1 MKRAPRPRRTANLSE
16 SIHHQLNMYA
26 IAASAAGVGVL
37 ALAQNAEAKII
48 YTATHRVLEAHHH
61 YNLDLNHDR
70 KADFKLGYFYSRVTS
85 GTIRSIYASGVP
97 ANGVEGTPGSPF
109 LAAAINRGTAIPNHH
124 RFSQAKARMAYQ
136 CDGFIGMCAQTTS
149 FKGDWVNARDKYL
162 GLKFKIQGKT
172 HYGWARLTIRWEPYP
187 TYKFAAVLTGYAYE
201 KIPNKAI
208 IAGATKGP
216 DDAVPHAALSTRTP
230 TPVTLGM
237 LSLGAPG
244 LSIWK
249 REEPVAAMSESN

>member
-1 MKRAPRPRRTANLSE
+1 MKSSTGPRKTAILSE
-16 SIHHQLNMYA
+16 SVHHQLNMYA

-61 YNLDLNHDR
+61 YNLDLNHDG

-97 ANGVEGTPGSPF
+97 ANGVEGTVGSPF
-109 LAAAINRGTAIPNHH
+109 LAAAFNRGTAIPNHH

-149 FKGDWVNARDKYL
+149 FKGGWVNAIDKYL

-187 TYKFAAVLTGYAYE
+187 IYKFAAVLTGYAYE
-201 KIPNKAI
+201 TIPNKSI
-208 IAGATKGP
+208 IAGQTKGP
-216 DDAVPHAALSTRTP
+216 DDAGVEESRNLSAPEPASLGALA
-230 TPVTLGM
+230 M
-237 LSLGAPG
+237 GAPG
-244 LSIWK
+244 LSIW
-249 REEPVAAMSESN
+249 RRDESLAATSDRN